1 MQYVWIILAVAV
13 LAVGAVLVLSS
24 QPSAI
29 VDQQVKITL
38 VEWKISP
45 NPIEL
50 VAGPARLV
58 VFNMGFQAH
67 ALAIMGMDRKVVRQ
81 LEVVPAGQIHT
92 FLIELPKGEFL
103 LYDSLNCR
111 DPIRGACERKTM
123 VSKIIV
129 R

>member
-1 MQYVWIILAVAV
+1 MQYVWIILAAV
-13 LAVGAVLVLSS
+13 VVVLGAVLVLSN
-24 QPSAI
+24 QPSAPI
-29 VDQQVKITL
+29 EQQVKITL

-45 NPIEL
+45 NPLEL
-50 VAGPARLV
+50 RAGPAHLI

-67 ALAIMGMDRKVVRQ
+67 ALAIMDMNRKVIRQ
-81 LEVVPAGQIHT
+81 LETVPAGQIRT
-92 FLIELPKGEFL
+92 FLIELDRGEFV

-111 DPIRGACERKTM
+111 DPIRGACEKKTM